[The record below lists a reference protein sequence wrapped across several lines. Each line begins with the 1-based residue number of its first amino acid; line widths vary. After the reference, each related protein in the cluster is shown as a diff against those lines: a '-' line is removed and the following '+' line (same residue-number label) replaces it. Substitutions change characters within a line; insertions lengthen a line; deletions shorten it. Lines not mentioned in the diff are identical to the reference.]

1 MTMPAFT
8 SEPPT
13 YAHTTVM
20 VEQVVQALQP
30 GVGGVY
36 VDATAGGGGHSAA
49 LLEACRGARV
59 VAFDRDTDAVAAAR
73 ERLSVFGERVQV
85 IQSEFA
91 DIERHLDALDIT
103 GIDGLVADL
112 GVSSHQLDDATRGM
126 SFRIEGPLDM
136 RMDLSRGRT
145 ARGLIEQL
153 SQEELASIIYQ
164 YGEERRSRRVARCI
178 KQALRDNELRTTL
191 DLRRAVVRA
200 VGPHRVGGIDP
211 ATRTFQA
218 LRIAVNDE
226 LGQLSELIEACPR
239 MLRVGATVAF
249 ISFHSLEDR
258 LVKRALADGALWVRL
273 TKKPVLPSEAEQAD
287 NPRAR
292 SAKMRVARRADG
304 AVELPAPGWERGLRM

>member
-20 VEQVVQALQP
+20 VEQIVHALQP

-36 VDATAGGGGHSAA
+36 IDATAGGGGHSAA

-59 VAFDRDTDAVAAAR
+59 VAFDRDADAVAAAR
-73 ERLSVFGERVQV
+73 ERLSVFGERAQV
-85 IQSEFA
+85 MQSAFG
-91 DIERHLDALDIT
+91 DIERHLDDLGIT
-103 GIDGLVADL
+103 GVDGLVADL
-112 GVSSHQLDDATRGM
+112 GVSSHQLDDSTRGM
-126 SFRIEGPLDM
+126 SFRVEGPLDM
-136 RMDLSRGRT
+136 RMDLSHGRT
-145 ARGLIEQL
+145 ARELIAEL
-153 SQEELASIIYQ
+153 SQDELASVIYQ

-178 KQALRDNELRTTL
+178 KQALQNDELRTTL

-226 LGQLSELIEACPR
+226 LRQLSGLLEACSR
-239 MLRVGATVAF
+239 VLRVGATAAF

-258 LVKRALADGALWVRL
+258 LVKRAFADPTSWTRL

-292 SAKMRVARRADG
+292 SAKMRAARRADSSG
-304 AVELPAPGWERGLRM
+304 EMLPSGEGRGRRM